1 MAKPGRTMKTLR
13 LADAGLLRARLQRF
27 ARSLRGLYAL
37 RYWRGQLGLMRV
49 MAHPG
54 LAGLV
59 RRRPRLLFKY
69 LHGAYLASGLDSA
82 CRLAI
87 LTHHYACL
95 SRTFRLGF
103 LRTQLTQGMALWR
116 RPLDP
121 AAACITLV
129 FSAHD
134 LEGELMLAFWLGDDW
149 IYTASLT
156 LAHGDLMESGA
167 EAGGAPGRTS
177 GHPAAL
183 LITGLQ
189 GAAGKLALI
198 RQATRACVDI
208 APPYLLLAAVRGI
221 AAALGIHRILAVGNG
236 RQLAKASGRALFD
249 YDRFWTSLGGHPTGD
264 GFYQVPAVLP
274 DRPAPGAS
282 QLLSREGRR
291 RLLKRD
297 IAEAAAHRLRQG
309 MRAPPLPLP

>member
-1 MAKPGRTMKTLR
+1 MAKPGRKMNTPRFVDPAPLR
-13 LADAGLLRARLQRF
+13 MRLQRF

-69 LHGAYLASGLDSA
+69 LHVAYLACGLDSA

-95 SRTFRLGF
+95 SRMFRLGF
-103 LRTQLTQGMALWR
+103 LRTQLAHGIALWR
-116 RPLDP
+116 RTLDP
-121 AAACITLV
+121 DAACITLV

-149 IYTASLT
+149 IYTASVT
-156 LAHGDLMESGA
+156 LAHGGVTDDGA
-167 EAGGAPGRTS
+167 CNGADSGGAP
-177 GHPAAL
+177 AL
-183 LITGLQ
+183 LVTGLQ
-189 GAAGKLALI
+189 GAAGKLAQI

-221 AAALGIHRILAVGNG
+221 AAALGVGRILAVGNG

-249 YDRFWTSLGGHPTGD
+249 YDRFWASLGGLPTGD
-264 GFYQVPAVLP
+264 GFYQVPALSP
-274 DRPAPGAS
+274 DRPAPGAVQS
-282 QLLSREGRR
+282 LSREGRR
-291 RLLKRD
+291 RLLKRE

>member
-1 MAKPGRTMKTLR
+1 MAKPGRAMKPPTL
-13 LADAGLLRARLQRF
+13 AGHGPLRARLQRLM
-27 ARSLRGLYAL
+27 RSLRGLYAL

-69 LHGAYLASGLDSA
+69 LHGGYLACGLDSA

-95 SRTFRLGF
+95 SRVFRAGF
-103 LRTQLTQGMALWR
+103 LRTQLAPGIALWR
-116 RPLDP
+116 RPPDP
-121 AAACITLV
+121 NAAAACITLV

-156 LAHGDLMESGA
+156 LAHGGVTAS
-167 EAGGAPGRTS
+167 GGAP
-177 GHPAAL
+177 AL

-198 RQATRACVDI
+198 REATRACAGI
-208 APPYLLLAAVRGI
+208 APPYLLLAAMRGI
-221 AAALGIHRILAVGNG
+221 AAALGIKRILAVGNG
-236 RQLAKASGRALFD
+236 RQLAKATGRALFD
-249 YDRFWTSLGGHPTGD
+249 YDRFWTSLGGAPAGE
-264 GFYQVPAVLP
+264 GFYHVPAILP
-274 DRPAPGAS
+274 DGPAPGAP
-282 QLLSREGRR
+282 QPLSREGRR

-309 MRAPPLPLP
+309 MRAPPLSLP

>member
-1 MAKPGRTMKTLR
+1 MKTPR
-13 LADAGLLRARLQRF
+13 LADPALLCARLQRF
-27 ARSLRGLYAL
+27 ARGLRGLYAL
-37 RYWRGQLGLMRV
+37 HYWRGHLKLMRV

-54 LAGLV
+54 LVGLV

-69 LHGAYLASGLDSA
+69 LHGAYLACGLDSA

-95 SRTFRLGF
+95 SGLFRPGF
-103 LRTQLTQGMALWR
+103 LRTRLAQGVALWR
-116 RPLDP
+116 RPLEP
-121 AAACITLV
+121 AAASITLV

-149 IYTASLT
+149 IYTASVT
-156 LAHGDLMESGA
+156 LAHGGVTA
-167 EAGGAPGRTS
+167 PGGAP
-177 GHPAAL
+177 AL

-189 GAAGKLALI
+189 GAAGQLPLI
-198 RQATRACVDI
+198 RQVTRACVDI

-221 AAALGIHRILAVGNG
+221 AAALGIERIVAVGNG

-249 YDRFWTSLGGHPTGD
+249 YDRFWTSLGGRATGD
-264 GFYQVPAVLP
+264 GFYQVPAALP
-274 DRPAPGAS
+274 DKPAPGALQS
-282 QLLSREGRR
+282 LSREGRR

-309 MRAPPLPLP
+309 MRAAPPSLP

>member
-1 MAKPGRTMKTLR
+1 MAEQGGAMSSLLLPEP
-13 LADAGLLRARLQRF
+13 GLLRARLQRF
-27 ARSLRGLYAL
+27 MRSLRGLYAL
-37 RYWRGQLGLMRV
+37 RYWRGQLKLMRV

-69 LHGAYLASGLDSA
+69 LHGGYLAYGLDSA

-87 LTHHYACL
+87 LTHHYASL
-95 SRTFRLGF
+95 SRMFRLGF
-103 LRTQLTQGMALWR
+103 LRTQLAQGMALWR
-116 RPLDP
+116 RPLEP
-121 AAACITLV
+121 APACITLV

-134 LEGELMLAFWLGDDW
+134 LEGELMLAFWVGDDW

-156 LAHGDLMESGA
+156 LAHGGIAGSGGESGH
-167 EAGGAPGRTS
+167 EQDQ
-177 GHPAAL
+177 PAAL

-189 GAAGKLALI
+189 GAAGKLPLI
-198 RQATRACVDI
+198 RQATHACVDI

-221 AAALGIHRILAVGNG
+221 AAALGVKRILGVGNG
-236 RQLAKASGRALFD
+236 RQLAKAAGRAQFD
-249 YDRFWTSLGGHPTGD
+249 YDRFWTSLGGLPTGD
-264 GFYQVPAVLP
+264 GFYQVPALLP
-274 DRPAPGAS
+274 DRPAPAL
-282 QLLSREGRR
+282 QNLSREGRR

-309 MRAPPLPLP
+309 MNAHLFHPT

>member
-1 MAKPGRTMKTLR
+1 MNTPR
-13 LADAGLLRARLQRF
+13 LARNGILSALLDGPLRMRLQRF
-27 ARSLRGLYAL
+27 LRSLRGLYAL

-49 MAHPG
+49 LAHPG

-69 LHGAYLASGLDSA
+69 LHGAYLACGLDSA

-95 SRTFRLGF
+95 SRMFRPGF
-103 LRTQLTQGMALWR
+103 LRTQLAHGIALWR
-116 RPLDP
+116 RPLGPD
-121 AAACITLV
+121 AACITLV

-134 LEGELMLAFWLGDDW
+134 FEGELMLAFWLGDDW
-149 IYTASLT
+149 IYTASVT
-156 LAHGDLMESGA
+156 LAHGGVA
-167 EAGGAPGRTS
+167 KGGADDAGAP
-177 GHPAAL
+177 AL

-189 GAAGKLALI
+189 GAAGKLAQI
-198 RQATRACVDI
+198 RQASRACVDI

-221 AAALGIHRILAVGNG
+221 AAAIGAGRILAVGNG

-249 YDRFWTSLGGHPTGD
+249 YDRFWASLGGLPTGD
-264 GFYQVPAVLP
+264 GFYQVPALPP
-274 DRPAPGAS
+274 DRPEPGAVQS
-282 QLLSREGRR
+282 LSREGRR

-309 MRAPPLPLP
+309 MRTPPLPLP

>member
-1 MAKPGRTMKTLR
+1 MKPLPF
-13 LADAGLLRARLQRF
+13 AAGALPARLQRWM
-27 ARSLRGLYAL
+27 RSLRGLYAL
-37 RYWRGQLGLMRV
+37 RYCRGQLRLMRV

-54 LAGLV
+54 LAGLA

-69 LHGAYLASGLDSA
+69 LHGGYLACGFDSA

-87 LTHHYACL
+87 LTHHYASL
-95 SRTFRLGF
+95 SSLFRPGF
-103 LRTQLTQGMALWR
+103 LRTQLAQGLALWR

-156 LAHGDLMESGA
+156 LAHGGVTA
-167 EAGGAPGRTS
+167 AGGAP
-177 GHPAAL
+177 AL

-198 RQATRACVDI
+198 RQATRACADI
-208 APPYLLLAAVRGI
+208 APPYLLLAAARGI
-221 AAALGIHRILAVGNG
+221 AAALGIERILAVGNE
-236 RQLAKASGRALFD
+236 RQLAKAAGRALFD
-249 YDRFWTSLGGHPTGD
+249 YDRFWATLGGVATGD
-264 GFYQVPAVLP
+264 GFFQVPAAVLDP
-274 DRPAPGAS
+274 PAGGPLQS
-282 QLLSREGRR
+282 LSREGRR

-309 MRAPPLPLP
+309 MRFPLHRSPPCSAS